1 MTHFTRR
8 IALALFVSLCS
19 TLPAHAS
26 SASKDDAQTQ
36 ANAAVTQ
43 IKKVG
48 LDQAIKDI
56 NSGAEWKTKE
66 MNDNVVDFKGVV
78 LASSLNEKLRG
89 KDTLESKDPS
99 GKAFVKEFIATAQKG
114 EGWVDYQF
122 INPVSK
128 KLEERS
134 MFVKRAPGAEAFVAV
149 AITKQ

>member
-1 MTHFTRR
+1 MNRITRR
-8 IALALFVSLCS
+8 LALALFVSFAG
-19 TLPAHAS
+19 TLPAHADS
-26 SASKDDAQTQ
+26 GAKDDARNQ
-36 ANAAVTQ
+36 ANAAAAQ

-48 LDQAIKDI
+48 LEQAIKDI
-56 NSGAEWKTKE
+56 NSAPEWKTKE
-66 MNDNVVDFKGVV
+66 MNVNVVDFKGVV

-134 MFVKRAPGAEAFVAV
+134 MFVKRAPGADAFVAV

>member
-1 MTHFTRR
+1 MNRITRR
-8 IALALFVSLCS
+8 LTLALFVSLGVA
-19 TLPAHAS
+19 LPAFADGGI
-26 SASKDDAQTQ
+26 KDDARNQ
-36 ANAAVTQ
+36 ANAAVAQ
-43 IKKVG
+43 IKKFG
-48 LDQAIKDI
+48 LEQAVKDI
-56 NSGAEWKTKE
+56 NSAPEWKTKE
-66 MNDNVVDFKGVV
+66 INVNVVDFKGVV

-99 GKAFVKEFIATAQKG
+99 GKAFVKEFIVTAQKG

-134 MFVKRAPGAEAFVAV
+134 MFVKRAPGADAFVAV